1 MGVKSFFVENLPWV
15 NKVMIFKIKIR
26 IIQKV
31 LQTKNSSNWPR
42 LLVVNQNLKIE
53 NVNSKQHIT
62 DDKHNEQ

>member
-1 MGVKSFFVENLPWV
+1 
-15 NKVMIFKIKIR
+15 MIFKIKIR

-53 NVNSKQHIT
+53 NVTSKQHIT

>member
-1 MGVKSFFVENLPWV
+1 
-15 NKVMIFKIKIR
+15 MIFKIKIR

-62 DDKHNEQ
+62 DDKHNKQ